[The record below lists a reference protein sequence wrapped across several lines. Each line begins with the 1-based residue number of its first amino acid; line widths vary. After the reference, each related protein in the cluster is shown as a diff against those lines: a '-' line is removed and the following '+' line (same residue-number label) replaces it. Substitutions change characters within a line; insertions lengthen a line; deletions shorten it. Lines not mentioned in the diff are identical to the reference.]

1 MLKSMFSLFIFAKRW
16 VRKYSFVL
24 HLYRLIILNLA
35 RGKKIVID
43 VIGPIYP
50 PSATAHRFNLTLLD
64 LCTRYVEAIPL
75 RYISADMSLKL

>member
-1 MLKSMFSLFIFAKRW
+1 MGKKVLFCPAPLQ
-16 VRKYSFVL
+16 VN
-24 HLYRLIILNLA
+24 NLESCPWE
-35 RGKKIVID
+35 KIVID